1 MFKDFKSVL
10 KVIIWIIAGYYLCR
24 TFGFIGGALIMIV
37 AIPILMI
44 LWFCLY
50 LLIGGIISLGELVVE
65 KLTEEKY
72 DDIDET
78 DEK

>member
-65 KLTEEKY
+65 KLTEEKF

>member
-1 MFKDFKSVL
+1 MFKDFKSVFE
-10 KVIIWIIAGYYLCR
+10 VIIWIIAGYYLCR

-44 LWFCLY
+44 LWFCLC

-65 KLTEEKY
+65 KLTEEKF